1 MSDTEPDVPSGTA
14 QQSPSVMASSSVS
27 TNAMA
32 MTPGIM
38 PPEKLNVTSTENMA
52 ENWKVWKQ
60 MWNNYVIIAK
70 LGTQPP
76 EYKVALFLHC
86 IGVDAL
92 KIFNG
97 FQFDTPEDRN
107 NLSKIIEKFDQYT
120 IGELNETFERYN
132 FNLRNQEENES
143 IDAYVTAL
151 RTLAKTCNFCDCM
164 RDSILRD
171 RIVLGV
177 RDKHTRKRLLQERKL
192 DLKKCI
198 DICRSTE
205 ATNSQLKT
213 ISAAQ
218 SEDVHGMKDK
228 QQLPKR
234 RFDRSKKN
242 RKLEEK
248 LGKTCKFCGQIHV
261 FERGKCPA
269 WGATCAKCKGRNHFA
284 SKCNSKVNSLRE
296 ESDESEESDIEYITS
311 ITD

>member
-1 MSDTEPDVPSGTA
+1 MSDTETDPPSGTA
-14 QQSPSVMASSSVS
+14 QQTPLVMASSSVS
-27 TNAMA
+27 TNVMA
-32 MTPGIM
+32 MTPGIL
-38 PPEKLNVTSTENMA
+38 PPGKLNMA

-60 MWNNYVIIAK
+60 LMSNCVIIAK

-86 IGVDAL
+86 IGIDML

-97 FQFDTPEDRN
+97 FQFDSPDDRN

-132 FNLRNQEENES
+132 FNSRNQEENES

-164 RDSILRD
+164 RASILRD

-177 RDKHTRKRLLQERKL
+177 RDKHTQKQLLQERNL

-205 ATNSQLKT
+205 ASNSQLRQ

-218 SEDVHGMKDK
+218 SEDVHGMTNNSF
-228 QQLPKR
+228 R
-234 RFDRSKKN
+234 RDVLTSQRRTGNQKKSLAKHANFVVKFMFTKKASVPRGEPHVLNVKEEIISPPNATARS
-242 RKLEEK
+242 
-248 LGKTCKFCGQIHV
+248 TV
-261 FERGKCPA
+261 
-269 WGATCAKCKGRNHFA
+269 
-284 SKCNSKVNSLRE
+284 
-296 ESDESEESDIEYITS
+296 
-311 ITD
+311 

>member
-1 MSDTEPDVPSGTA
+1 MSDTEPNVPSGTA
-14 QQSPSVMASSSVS
+14 RQSPSVIASSSVS
-27 TNAMA
+27 TNAMS

-38 PPEKLNVTSTENMA
+38 PPGKLNETSTENMA

-120 IGELNETFERYN
+120 IGELNEAFERYN
-132 FNLRNQEENES
+132 FNSRNQEENES

-151 RTLAKTCNFCDCM
+151 RTLAKTCNFCDCL
-164 RDSILRD
+164 RDSILSD

-192 DLKKCI
+192 DLKKCT

-228 QQLPKR
+228 QHNSCR
-234 RFDRSKKN
+234 RDVLTGR
-242 RKLEEK
+242 RKT
-248 LGKTCKFCGQIHV
+248 G
-261 FERGKCPA
+261 
-269 WGATCAKCKGRNHFA
+269 N
-284 SKCNSKVNSLRE
+284 
-296 ESDESEESDIEYITS
+296 
-311 ITD
+311 